1 MRKRRIT
8 RIYNKITQ
16 ISQKGDVSYIE
27 YSDYIDD
34 IIANGEY
41 VLLQDVFNKY
51 YKTEISKYNGVGEI
65 KRKTWD
71 IVLLYTPSTFMSRL
85 KSYYDAN
92 NVYQIGQ
99 YIYDSE
105 SNGVLGKFIE
115 TKKVNQLNFIGVSYS
130 YQEPIQFYKNTDLYA
145 NPVTGM
151 TNSILEVIIG
161 TYTNAR
167 LYLVND
173 NMTLIDKYK
182 AGVYILR
189 YEQQS
194 LNQYIVDNYID
205 NYFI

>member
-8 RIYNKITQ
+8 RIYDRITK
-16 ISQKGDVSYIE
+16 ISQKGNISYLE

-34 IIANGEY
+34 IIKNGEY
-41 VLLQDVFNKY
+41 ILLQDVFNRY
-51 YKTEISKYNGVGEI
+51 YKTDIVKWRSIEEI
-65 KRKTWD
+65 KKKTWN
-71 IVLLYTPSTFMSRL
+71 VALFHTPSIFTSRL
-85 KSYYDAN
+85 ESYYAAN

-105 SNGVLGKFIE
+105 SNDVLGRFIE
-115 TKKVNQLNFIGVSYS
+115 TKKINKLNFIGVSYS
-130 YQEPIQFYKNTDLYA
+130 YQEPIEFYRNKDLYA

-151 TNSILEVIIG
+151 TSSMLEVIIG

-167 LYLVND
+167 LYLVDD

-189 YEQQS
+189 YEQES
-194 LNQYIVDNYID
+194 LNQYVVDNYID